1 MLRSTESLSE
11 NRTPKIKDKS
21 KKTKDLINFMNE
33 NLNDRLF
40 NFVVSVLMFLKKL
53 PRTPEMNVIR
63 YQLAKCSTS
72 SGANYEEAQ
81 AGSSK
86 PDFNNKVRISLREM
100 RESNYWLRVIKA
112 TLDDNKLDNDLLP
125 LIDESSQLKKILS
138 SIVTKTN
145 K

>member
-1 MLRSTESLSE
+1 
-11 NRTPKIKDKS
+11 
-21 KKTKDLINFMNE
+21 MNE

-40 NFVVSVLMFLKKL
+40 NFAVNGLKFLKKL

-86 PDFNNKVRISLREM
+86 PDFNNKVRISLKEM
-100 RESNYWLRVIKA
+100 RESNYWFRVIKA
-112 TLDDNKLDNDLLP
+112 TLDDNKFNNDLLP
-125 LIDESSQLKKILS
+125 LIDESSQLKKILG

>member
-1 MLRSTESLSE
+1 MQ
-11 NRTPKIKDKS
+11 
-21 KKTKDLINFMNE
+21 E

-40 NFVVSVLMFLKKL
+40 NFSVIVLTFLKKL

-63 YQLAKCSTS
+63 YQLAKSSTS

-100 RESNYWLRVIKA
+100 RESNYWLRIIKA
-112 TLDDNKLDNDLLP
+112 TFHDNKFDNELLP
-125 LIDESSQLKKILS
+125 LIDESTQLKKILG

>member
-1 MLRSTESLSE
+1 
-11 NRTPKIKDKS
+11 
-21 KKTKDLINFMNE
+21 MNE
-33 NLNDRLF
+33 NLTERLF
-40 NFVVSVLMFLKKL
+40 NFAVKVIKLLRKL

-112 TLDDNKLDNDLLP
+112 TLDDNKLDDDLLP
-125 LIDESSQLKKILS
+125 LIDESSQLKKILG